1 MTENFSKGSAI
12 CGKIRG
18 SRLTGTGGMLSEPHV
33 IEPIGLVAL
42 SAMSTVVAAFVGTIA
57 AMFIVGPMSL
67 LAILMFPIFLAGLV
81 LAAVLA
87 VPVTCFLFP
96 LTYQLLRYF
105 PLSAQLAIPLVGF
118 VGGGAIM
125 WVWNAT
131 GLLPQAQLSRE
142 LFSAVG
148 MIAGLSAGGF
158 YVRGLYA

>member
-1 MTENFSKGSAI
+1 
-12 CGKIRG
+12 
-18 SRLTGTGGMLSEPHV
+18 
-33 IEPIGLVAL
+33 
-42 SAMSTVVAAFVGTIA
+42 MSTAVAALVGTIA

-67 LAILMFPIFLAGLV
+67 LALLMFPIFLAGLV

-125 WVWNAT
+125 WVWNST

-148 MIAGLSAGGF
+148 MIAGLSAGAF
-158 YVRGLYA
+158 YARGLYA